1 MERILEKIDSPRDLK
16 DLPFEELPRLAGE
29 IREFL
34 LDTVYTTGGHL
45 GSNMGVV
52 ELTLAL
58 HRVFDFSRD
67 RLLFDVS
74 HQCYTHK
81 LLTGRRESFHT
92 LRQKGGISGFTNRF
106 ESPYDEFTVG
116 HAGTAISTALGLA
129 EGDLKAGRKRKI
141 VALVGDAAL
150 GCGVAF
156 EALNHGG
163 VLGRNVLVILNDN
176 KWSISKTVGALS
188 AYLNHIRTS
197 PLYQGAK
204 KELRRLVSS
213 LPLVGKK
220 VDEAGEQFLKVLKST
235 IVPGSFF
242 EDLGLGYFGPVDGH
256 DLGVLVNTL
265 ERVKDFEGV
274 VLLHVLTEKG
284 RGAEGAE
291 EQDDRFHGVSP
302 RKVETGS
309 SERTVIVPG
318 APPPAKGKS
327 WTKAFTGTMID
338 LFQEDERVVAVT
350 AAMPKGTGLDQVA
363 RFFPDRVHDTGIAE
377 QHAVA
382 FSSGMAAA
390 GLRPVAAIYSTFLQR
405 AYDMVF
411 QETLLQKLPVVFA
424 MDRAGVVGEDG
435 ATHNGLF
442 DIAFL
447 RTLPEIV
454 LLGPR
459 DETEMR
465 MMFRWALEEHHP
477 AAIRYP
483 RGNCPWPERGGARP
497 PIQLGKAELLR
508 EGRDAALFAYGSMV
522 YPALDAADL
531 LAEEGIEAEVWNARF
546 AKPLDVE
553 VLEGLAGRFPLL
565 VTVEEH
571 ALAGGFG
578 SAVLEALNAQG
589 GRETR
594 VVRLGVRDRFLEHGK
609 RELVLREQGLDPEGI
624 AVSLKA
630 ALGRKRRAGTKDP
643 AGRV

>member
-1 MERILEKIDSPRDLK
+1 MERILDKIDSPRDLK
-16 DLPFEELPRLAGE
+16 DLPFEKLPLLAEE

-67 RLLFDVS
+67 RLVFDVS

-81 LLTGRRESFHT
+81 ILTGRREAFST

-116 HAGTAISTALGLA
+116 HAGTAVSTALGLA
-129 EGDLKAGRKRKI
+129 EGDARLGVKRKI
-141 VALVGDAAL
+141 VALVGDASL

-163 VLGRNVLVILNDN
+163 VLGRNVLVVLNDN

-220 VDEAGEQFLKVLKST
+220 VDEAGEQILKVLKST
-235 IVPGSFF
+235 IAPGSFF

-284 RGAEGAE
+284 RGADGAE

-302 RKVETGS
+302 RKVEVRK
-309 SERTVIVPG
+309 EEDVVIVPG
-318 APPPAKGKS
+318 APAPARGKS
-327 WTKAFTGTMID
+327 WTKAFSQAMIEI
-338 LFQEDERVVAVT
+338 FQEDERVLAVT

-382 FSSGMAAA
+382 FSAGMAAA
-390 GLRPVAAIYSTFLQR
+390 GLRPVTAIYSTFLQR

-411 QETLLQKLPVVFA
+411 QEALLQDLPVVFA
-424 MDRAGVVGEDG
+424 LDRAGVVGEDG

-447 RTLPEIV
+447 RALPGIV
-454 LLGPR
+454 LMAPR
-459 DETEMR
+459 DETELR
-465 MMFRWALEEHHP
+465 MMFRWALEENRP
-477 AAIRYP
+477 AAIRFP
-483 RGNCPWPERGGARP
+483 RGECPLPERGGERP
-497 PIQLGKAELLR
+497 PLRLGKAERLR
-508 EGRDAALFAYGSMV
+508 EGRDAAIFAYGSMV
-522 YPALDAADL
+522 YPALEAADL
-531 LAEEGIEAEVWNARF
+531 LAGRGIEAEVWNARF
-546 AKPLDVE
+546 AKPLDRE
-553 VLEGLAGRFPLL
+553 VLNRLARDFPLI

-578 SAVLEALNAQG
+578 SAVLETLNAAG
-589 GRETR
+589 ENRAR
-594 VVRLGVRDRFLEHGK
+594 VLRLGVQDRFLEHG
-609 RELVLREQGLDPEGI
+609 RRDLVLREQGLHPEGI
-624 AVSLKA
+624 AASLKA
-630 ALGRKRRAGTKDP
+630 ELQRRRPAGTKDP
-643 AGRV
+643 AGSV